1 MKMHKLIVLA
11 LILLFTGSVYSQVS
25 VIVNKSVSE
34 TSIDKSKLAE
44 IYQLKSKT
52 WSDGKAIV
60 VFVLKADN
68 DDSNK
73 FYDAIGQS
81 SMKMKKLWMKKQ
93 LTGEGQAPEGLS
105 SDSETISR
113 VSSTPGAIGYVNS
126 ASVTDAV
133 KVLMEIK

>member
-1 MKMHKLIVLA
+1 MKLHKLIVLA

-25 VIVNKSVSE
+25 VVVNKSVSE
-34 TSIDKSKLAE
+34 TSIDKSELAE

-105 SDSETISR
+105 SDSETITK

-126 ASVTDAV
+126 SSVTDAV